1 MGRFPWS
8 DFFKKKLVYKVL
20 GSLTR
25 CKPNVD
31 QEEWTYTKKW
41 LCWFSLIYVRKM
53 IVLKRK
59 INKVW
64 PLSCLHLLF
73 PNKNSLNFYY
83 YNILMSWAHAPALCY
98 QTTSFASPQ
107 RKTRWTMSVDNV
119 GLKIC
124 LLETLD
130 FMVTLTFIVFLDVI
144 QNGPKTSSTTNHEF
158 YRALG
163 RLHGPWCKRSLSVMW
178 ASHGMEVC
186 LVSERAVQF
195 NTWECRNIIINWESM
210 EVPTKWLQHVAN
222 LFQIIIILCP
232 TR

>member
-1 MGRFPWS
+1 MPTLLFSSSLPHQKFVELLLLQHFDVMGS
-8 DFFKKKLVYKVL
+8 C
-20 GSLTR
+20 S
-25 CKPNVD
+25 C
-31 QEEWTYTKKW
+31 
-41 LCWFSLIYVRKM
+41 SLI
-53 IVLKRK
+53 
-59 INKVW
+59 
-64 PLSCLHLLF
+64 
-73 PNKNSLNFYY
+73 
-83 YNILMSWAHAPALCY
+83 CY

-107 RKTRWTMSVDNV
+107 HKTRWTMSVDNV

-144 QNGPKTSSTTNHEF
+144 WNGPKMSLTSNHRF

-195 NTWECRNIIINWESM
+195 NTWEAEI
-210 EVPTKWLQHVAN
+210 
-222 LFQIIIILCP
+222 
-232 TR
+232 